1 MKIRKVRLPLLVA
14 WLATLAL
21 VATALAALPPGAL
34 EKLKAGAQEKLKI
47 KILEVAQKPGKGPKL
62 EVTFTAEVLEV
73 KRSATELKPGEK
85 ITIQSYHWTKSYAGP
100 PNPPILAKG
109 WTGMAYLNKAK
120 GKAPGSGKTYSL
132 AAYGDSF
139 EESK

>member
-1 MKIRKVRLPLLVA
+1 MKIRKVRLPMLVA
-14 WLATLAL
+14 WLATLAFA
-21 VATALAALPPGAL
+21 ATALAALPPGAL

-47 KILEVAQKPGKGPKL
+47 KILDVAQTGKGPKL
-62 EVTFTAEVLEV
+62 KVTFTAEVLEV
-73 KRSATELKPGEK
+73 DRSATGLKAGEK

-109 WTGMAYLNKAK
+109 WVGTAYLNKAK

-139 EESK
+139 EKSQ

>member
-1 MKIRKVRLPLLVA
+1 MKIKVLRLPLLVA

-21 VATALAALPPGAL
+21 VATALAALPPGAI

-47 KILEVAQKPGKGPKL
+47 KILDVAQAGKDPKL
-62 EVTFTAEVLEV
+62 KVTFTAEVLEV
-73 KRSATELKPGEK
+73 ERSATGLKPGDK

-109 WTGMAYLNKAK
+109 WIGLAYLNKAR

-139 EESK
+139 EKSQ

>member
-1 MKIRKVRLPLLVA
+1 MKIRELRISLLLA
-14 WLATLAL
+14 WLATLAF
-21 VATALAALPPGAL
+21 VATALAALPPGSI

-47 KILEVAQKPGKGPKL
+47 KILDVEQKPGKGPKL
-62 EVTFTAEVLEV
+62 KVTFTAEVLEV
-73 KRSATELKPGEK
+73 ERSATGLKPGEK

-109 WTGMAYLNKAK
+109 WIGLAYLNKAK

-139 EESK
+139 EKSQ

>member
-1 MKIRKVRLPLLVA
+1 MKMRGLRLPLLVA

-21 VATALAALPPGAL
+21 VATALAALPPGSI

-47 KILEVAQKPGKGPKL
+47 KILDVAQTGKGPKL
-62 EVTFTAEVLEV
+62 KVTFTAEVLKVE
-73 KRSATELKPGEK
+73 RSATGLKPGEK

-109 WTGMAYLNKAK
+109 WIGTAYLNKAK
-120 GKAPGSGKTYSL
+120 GKVPGSGKTYSL

-139 EESK
+139 EKGQ